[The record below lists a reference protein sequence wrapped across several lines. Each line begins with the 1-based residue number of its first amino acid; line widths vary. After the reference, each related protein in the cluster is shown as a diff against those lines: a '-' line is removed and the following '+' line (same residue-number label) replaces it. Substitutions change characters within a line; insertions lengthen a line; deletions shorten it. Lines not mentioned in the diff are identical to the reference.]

1 MTWKWIL
8 FSDWYI
14 HDIFVGTHADYT
26 YGNTSSKGIVSWDDQ
41 TPSTS
46 CLLTYII
53 VILMHNWTQCYL
65 VLSHGCLS
73 FACPLISFFIW
84 STSLLDM
91 QWPNMFNRATV
102 WEDQVRLF
110 TVVNTKGSTG
120 VCFTVLDHPWLT
132 AYIIPWPI
140 DRTCYAIHLHILCW
154 SSSIDTWYSWIIS

>member
-73 FACPLISFFIW
+73 FVCPLISFFIW

-110 TVVNTKGSTG
+110 TVTPKAVQ
-120 VCFTVLDHPWLT
+120 VYVLQFLAILDSQHTIHNGQLIELAMP
-132 AYIIPWPI
+132 YI
-140 DRTCYAIHLHILCW
+140 C
-154 SSSIDTWYSWIIS
+154 ISYVEVHQ